1 MSASGLVTI
10 LFTDLVGSTELT
22 GRLGDVVADELRHH
36 HFDDL
41 RGAIAATGGT
51 EVKTIGDAIMVSYA
65 SAADALTGAV
75 AMQRSVERRN
85 RRSEHPPLAMRIGV
99 SVGDAAFE
107 DGDWFGTPVIEASRL
122 CAAAEGGQI
131 LVSDLVRALAGSRS
145 DVQLTRLGERELKG
159 LPEPIAVCEVGWTAE
174 GDIDEARVPLP
185 GFVETAPTFPFA
197 GRVVERETL
206 ITAWKQ
212 AAAGTRRVV
221 LVSGE
226 PGVGKTRLVTEL
238 VKTAHEQGALLLWG
252 RCAEE
257 LDVPYQPFAEALRH
271 YVHSVPSE
279 RLRDELGALG
289 GEMTR
294 LIPDLRHLVPDLAEP
309 IHTEPETERHRL
321 FEAVSDLLEAV
332 SATMPIVLVL
342 DDVHWADKPSLLLL
356 RHVLRRPAAMP
367 LLILATYRDT
377 DLDRSHPLSEVLAD
391 LRRESGVERLDL
403 QGLDSDEVTAFM
415 EHAAGHALEPSGL
428 ELAAAVHQE
437 TQGNPFF
444 IGEMLLHLAESG
456 LIVHREGR
464 WESDF
469 TLAEVGIPEGIREV
483 VGRRL
488 SRLSEAANT
497 ALSIGAVIG
506 AEFDADLIAVLGDQQ
521 RDDVLDALDEAARAS
536 IVREV
541 AGTFGRYA
549 FAHALVRS
557 TLYEELS
564 TNRRVRMHAKVAE
577 AIEARYATDLDSH
590 LDALSHHFGEGAL
603 AGNPDKAIEYARR
616 AAAKALDDLAFE
628 AAARHLDR
636 ALGALELVT
645 SPDPAVRFDVLLDL
659 GNALRSASDA
669 RHREVTFEAAAVART
684 MDDRERLAI
693 AAVSMTS
700 SIASRVGALD
710 SEVIGLLE
718 EALARLGNART
729 GLRSR
734 VMMGLAIELF
744 WGPEKARGQRLASD
758 ALILARE
765 TGDRSALERALLGSW
780 VVVDGTAPFLRGQRV
795 LFEEAVA
802 LVADDPTAS
811 VHAHRGLLAISATT
825 GDREGMLAHLAAL
838 LDIASHLRQ
847 PRYIYNARC
856 DEAMVNA
863 FIGRLADAEQQVID
877 AMSEAL
883 ARGVPEDIVM
893 GAVGAILYMVR
904 RAQGR
909 VGELVPAI
917 QDLVRTQPG
926 APVWRVALAGA
937 LSESGR
943 ADEAVEHTHFLADD
957 GCANVPLDVEYPVT
971 LCGLAR
977 LSRTVPLDEKAMQHV
992 YNHLLPFAGTYNWSG
1007 TSITDAND
1015 HGLAVLSARMGD
1027 FTASDV
1033 HFTAAL
1039 ALGERTGAHPYLAT
1053 GHLDWARLLAE
1064 RGDGPRAT
1072 EHARAALAIGEELGM
1087 EGPHGVVPIARKLLS
1102 ELAAG

>member
-10 LFTDLVGSTELT
+10 LFTDLVGSTDLT
-22 GRLGDVVADELRHH
+22 SQLGDVVADELRHH

-41 RGAIAATGGT
+41 RGAITATGGT
-51 EVKTIGDAIMVSYA
+51 EVKTIGDAIMVSYP

-85 RRSEHPPLAMRIGV
+85 RRLEHPPLAMRIGV
-99 SVGDAAFE
+99 SAGDAAFE

-145 DVQLTRLGERELKG
+145 DVELTRLGERELKG
-159 LPEPIAVCEVGWTAE
+159 LPEPIAICEVGWTAE
-174 GDIDEARVPLP
+174 AESDEPRVPLP

-257 LDVPYQPFAEALRH
+257 LDAPYQPFAEALRH

-279 RLRDELGALG
+279 RLRGELGPLG

-294 LIPDLRHLVPDLAEP
+294 LIPDLTHLVPDLAEP
-309 IHTEPETERHRL
+309 IHTEAETERHRL

-377 DLDRSHPLSEVLAD
+377 DLDRTHPLSEVLAD
-391 LRRESGVERLDL
+391 LRREPGVERLDL

-488 SRLSEAANT
+488 SRLSDTANV

-506 AEFDADLIAVLGDQQ
+506 PEFDADLIAVLADQP
-521 RDDVLDALDEAARAS
+521 RDDILDALDAAARAS

-577 AIEARYATDLDSH
+577 AIEARYATDLDAH

-603 AGNPDKAIEYARR
+603 AGDPAKAVEYARR
-616 AAAKALDDLAFE
+616 AARKAVDDLAFE

-636 ALGALELVT
+636 ALSALELAAT
-645 SPDPAVRFDVLLDL
+645 ADAALRFDVLLDL
-659 GNALRSASDA
+659 GNALRAASDA
-669 RHREVTFEAAAVART
+669 RHRDVTFEAAAVARS
-684 MDDRERLAI
+684 MGDHERLAI

-700 SIASRVGALD
+700 VMSSRGGVLD
-710 SEVIGLLE
+710 PEVIGLLE
-718 EALARLGNART
+718 EALAGIGEEPS
-729 GLRSR
+729 GLRAQLMSS
-734 VMMGLAIELF
+734 LAVELF
-744 WGPEKARGQRLASD
+744 WGPEKSRQQSLSREALAMARK
-758 ALILARE
+758 
-765 TGDRSALERALLGSW
+765 TGDAGALKAALLTAYAR
-780 VVVDGTAPFLRGQRV
+780 VDGSTPFLQSQQA
-795 LFEEAVA
+795 LNLEAIE
-802 LVADDPTAS
+802 LVADDPAAS
-811 VHAHRGLLAISATT
+811 VYALRGGLAFAAAL
-825 GDREGMLAHLAAL
+825 GQRAEMEAHLAAL
-838 LDIASHLRQ
+838 LATAEGLRQ
-847 PRYIYNARC
+847 PRYLFLASA
-856 DEAMVNA
+856 DEATVNA
-863 FIGRLADAEQQVID
+863 FLGRLDAAESQILS
-877 AMSEAL
+877 AMTTAL
-883 ARGVPEDIVM
+883 SHGVPDDLVM
-893 GAVGAILYMVR
+893 GPVGAILYMVR

-917 QDLVRTQPG
+917 EDLVRTQPG

-937 LSESGR
+937 LSESGQ
-943 ADEAVEHTHFLADD
+943 AELAVEHTHFLADD
-957 GCANVPLDVEYPVT
+957 GCANVPPDVEYPVT

-977 LSRTVPLDEKAMQHV
+977 LSRTVPLDEQAMQHV
-992 YNHLLPFAGTYNWSG
+992 YDHLLPFAGTYNWSG

-1027 FTASDV
+1027 FAASDA
-1033 HFTAAL
+1033 HFAAAL
-1039 ALGERTGAHPYLAT
+1039 ALAERAGAMPYLAT

-1064 RGDGPRAT
+1064 RGDHARAA

-1087 EGPHGVVPIARKLLS
+1087 DGPHGVVPIAGALLQD
-1102 ELAAG
+1102 L